1 MSCGSEDCHELP
13 TITSRLTFVACR
25 GGRRSTKGRSRRAI
39 YLRRPGRSLHRDWQ
53 SHSIMPARR
62 PSTTDASATALCFQG
77 PWRRCAQEGRF
88 GPALCSTERAKPGA
102 KCCARTQLL
111 RSSWS
116 LDATIKRYARSEHPV
131 HHPCYAQIPGW
142 DSALPAAIGAV
153 SLSDSWL
160 KKACRTGP
168 QTIDLQGEQS
178 R

>member
-13 TITSRLTFVACR
+13 TITSRLIFVACR
-25 GGRRSTKGRSRRAI
+25 GGRRSIRGRSTRAI

-116 LDATIKRYARSEHPV
+116 LDATIKQFGDTLVQNIQCTTHATLRSLAEIAPCPLQSEQFRYLT
-131 HHPCYAQIPGW
+131 PG
-142 DSALPAAIGAV
+142 
-153 SLSDSWL
+153 
-160 KKACRTGP
+160 
-168 QTIDLQGEQS
+168 
-178 R
+178 